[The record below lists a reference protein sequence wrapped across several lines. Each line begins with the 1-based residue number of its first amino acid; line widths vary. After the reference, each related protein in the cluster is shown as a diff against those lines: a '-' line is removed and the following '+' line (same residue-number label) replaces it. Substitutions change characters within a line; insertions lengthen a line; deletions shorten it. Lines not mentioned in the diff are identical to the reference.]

1 MGQDDHLAL
10 YDPVE
15 FATEMAALGRREPRE
30 FRAVFNARRML
41 YERGCALGYPHTS
54 AVRGGKMGLR
64 ELRPRAGRSRYR
76 VLYRR
81 YGDSLVLLALAREAL
96 TDPRD
101 FARAIVAAETRAR
114 DLLEPGSEDP
124 HV

>member
-1 MGQDDHLAL
+1 MAQDDHLAL
-10 YDPVE
+10 YDHVE
-15 FATEMAALGRREPRE
+15 FATEIAALGRREPRE

-41 YERGCALGYPHTS
+41 YERGSALGYPHTS
-54 AVRGGKMGLR
+54 AVRGSKTGLR

-81 YGDSLVLLALAREAL
+81 YGDNLVLLALAREAQ

-101 FARAIVAAETRAR
+101 FARAIVAAERRAH
-114 DLLEPGSEDP
+114 DLFDP
-124 HV
+124 TSGDSHV

>member
-1 MGQDDHLAL
+1 MAQDDYLAL
-10 YDPVE
+10 YDHVE
-15 FATEMAALGRREPRE
+15 FATEIAALGRREPRE
-30 FRAVFNARRML
+30 FRAVLNARRML
-41 YERGCALGYPHTS
+41 YERGSALGYPHTS
-54 AVRGGKMGLR
+54 AVRGSKIGLR

-101 FARAIVAAETRAR
+101 FARAIVAAETRAH
-114 DLLEPGSEDP
+114 DILEPGSRDS

>member
-10 YDPVE
+10 YDHVE

-54 AVRGGKMGLR
+54 AVRGSKMSLR

-101 FARAIVAAETRAR
+101 FARAIVAAETRAH
-114 DLLEPGSEDP
+114 DLLEPGSGDSD
-124 HV
+124 V

>member
-10 YDPVE
+10 YDHVE

-41 YERGCALGYPHTS
+41 YERGSALGYPHTS
-54 AVRGGKMGLR
+54 AVRGSKMSLR

-101 FARAIVAAETRAR
+101 FARAIVAAETRAH
-114 DLLEPGSEDP
+114 DLLEPGSGDYD
-124 HV
+124 V

>member
-10 YDPVE
+10 YDHVE

-41 YERGCALGYPHTS
+41 YERGSALGYPHTS
-54 AVRGGKMGLR
+54 AVRGSKMSLR

-101 FARAIVAAETRAR
+101 FARAIVAAETRAH
-114 DLLEPGSEDP
+114 DLLEPGSGDSD
-124 HV
+124 V

>member
-1 MGQDDHLAL
+1 
-10 YDPVE
+10 
-15 FATEMAALGRREPRE
+15 
-30 FRAVFNARRML
+30 ML
-41 YERGCALGYPHTS
+41 DERGSALGYPHTS
-54 AVRGGKMGLR
+54 AVRGSTIGLR

-114 DLLEPGSEDP
+114 DLLEPGSDDP